1 MDSDF
6 EEAFYEVDE
15 ILKNIPQKLI
25 EKIPKSF
32 RNTIKENKST
42 TYKRQINGL
51 QDIKN
56 LKKETRVILYYI
68 YRDFLSSEEECK
80 KMKQEEIKITEEK
93 YSYETLFLNNESK
106 ENAESKKNFI
116 EGDTK
121 AENLYTTCESTKL
134 IECKKPKLYMKIIG
148 FIKNIINTKT

>member
-1 MDSDF
+1 MDRDF

-25 EKIPKSF
+25 EKIPQSF

-42 TYKRQINGL
+42 TYKKQINGL

-80 KMKQEEIKITEEK
+80 KMKQEEIKTAEEK
-93 YSYETLFLNNESK
+93 YSYENLFVNK
-106 ENAESKKNFI
+106 EKEENKNDFI
-116 EGDTK
+116 ERDIPEEK
-121 AENLYTTCESTKL
+121 LYATCESSKL
-134 IECKKPKLYMKIIG
+134 IEYKEPKLYMKIIS
-148 FIKNIINTKT
+148 FIKNIINTKM